1 MIISF
6 VGSGNV
12 ATHLARAFYAAGHEI
27 AGIYS
32 RSQAMAEMLARQ
44 VGAEAV
50 TDVRHLP
57 ASDVYIFAVKDSVL
71 PSLANQFAE
80 IGGDSLLVH
89 TAGSLPLSVFGRKVR
104 HCAVLYPLQTFS
116 KARVVDMRSVPCFVE
131 GNNEE
136 SLRLVT
142 DLARSISEHVE
153 ELDGDKRCYLH
164 LSAVFACNFVNHC
177 YAIAADILERQ
188 GLDARVLQPLIA
200 ETAAKARDMSPREA
214 QTGPAVRFDQ
224 QVMSAHEKM
233 LAGNVSR
240 AAIYMLMSNSVHDF
254 YQNKEKEDHDK
265 L

>member
-12 ATHLARAFYAAGHEI
+12 ATHLARAFHAAGHEI

-44 VGAEAV
+44 VGAASV
-50 TDVRHLP
+50 TDIRHLP

-71 PSLANQFAE
+71 PSLAEQFGGIE
-80 IGGDSLLVH
+80 GDSLLVH
-89 TAGSLPLSVFGRKVR
+89 TAGSMPLSVFGRKVR
-104 HCAVLYPLQTFS
+104 RCAVLYPLQTFS
-116 KARVVDMRSVPCFVE
+116 KARAVDMRTVPCFVE

-136 SLRLVT
+136 SLHLVT

-153 ELDGDKRCYLH
+153 KLDGDKRRYLH

-177 YAIAADILERQ
+177 YAIAADILEQQ
-188 GLDARVLQPLIA
+188 GLDARVLQPLMA
-200 ETAAKARDMSPREA
+200 ETAEKVKDMTPREA

-224 QVMSAHEKM
+224 KVMSAHEKM
-233 LAGNVSR
+233 LDGNASR
-240 AAIYMLMSNSVHDF
+240 AAIYKLMSSSIHDF
-254 YQNKEKEDHDK
+254 YRNKEKEDHDK

>member
-80 IGGDSLLVH
+80 IGG
-89 TAGSLPLSVFGRKVR
+89 AACFPQGIRRKYMN
-104 HCAVLYPLQTFS
+104 HF
-116 KARVVDMRSVPCFVE
+116 
-131 GNNEE
+131 
-136 SLRLVT
+136 
-142 DLARSISEHVE
+142 
-153 ELDGDKRCYLH
+153 LH
-164 LSAVFACNFVNHC
+164 RFTSA
-177 YAIAADILERQ
+177 
-188 GLDARVLQPLIA
+188 
-200 ETAAKARDMSPREA
+200 S
-214 QTGPAVRFDQ
+214 
-224 QVMSAHEKM
+224 
-233 LAGNVSR
+233 
-240 AAIYMLMSNSVHDF
+240 
-254 YQNKEKEDHDK
+254 
-265 L
+265 